1 VRVFAPADQTRRR
14 VVRWASRHAARTDS
28 CLQVLVDP
36 EERCADHTSCGG
48 VVGLLGQTVRDLASR
63 VLTPLR
69 SPSTSL
75 VRDLEGA
82 AAGARLLVVPQS
94 LPQLPALVEML
105 SEPVVA
111 VPDLPRPPD
120 DARVVLA
127 LAPWS
132 GPEVIGTA
140 FETAAH
146 YGVDLQVI
154 QVMER
159 AEDRDEAVRTCADEL
174 AAWRLVRPEVGVDLD
189 VVDRDPVEALSRRIQ
204 DAQLVVTGRPA
215 RGRARELLA
224 PSPASELLRTAP
236 CPVLVVPS
244 PGVPR
249 PTWWAR
255 PGWGLMPWNA
265 PWPGL
270 GLEP

>member
-1 VRVFAPADQTRRR
+1 VRVFAPTDQARHR
-14 VVRWASRHAARTDS
+14 VVRWASRHATRTDS

-36 EERCADHTSCGG
+36 EERCADHTSRGG

-63 VLTPLR
+63 VLTPVR

-82 AAGARLLVVPQS
+82 VAGARLLVVPQS
-94 LPQLPALVEML
+94 LPQLTALIEML
-105 SEPVVA
+105 SEPLVA

-146 YGVDLQVI
+146 YGVELQVV
-154 QVMER
+154 QVVER

-174 AAWRLVRPEVGVDLD
+174 AAWRLARPEVGVDLE
-189 VVDRDPVEALSRRIQ
+189 VVDRDPVDALSRRVQ
-204 DAQLVVTGRPA
+204 DAQLVVMGRPA
-215 RGRARELLA
+215 RGRARELFA

-236 CPVLVVPS
+236 CPVLVVP
-244 PGVPR
+244 PPDVPR
-249 PTWWAR
+249 PIWWAR
-255 PGWGLMPWNA
+255 PGWGLVPWNA
-265 PWPGL
+265 PRTGL
-270 GLEP
+270 GP